1 MTHDPICHIVSPV
14 GCMGYG
20 FDDAPVADELRKLVA
35 TGTPVAIILDAGS
48 TDSGPEKLA
57 LGTMTCPRSA
67 YVKDLTKLL
76 KLVHKFEVPLIFS
89 SAGGDGSDEHVTL
102 MVKIVREICDQNE
115 YGDYS
120 FKTISIFSGI
130 PKSIVLDRLNADN
143 ITPCGACVPALT
155 PEDIESSPRVVAQ
168 IGPEPFL
175 DAMKAT
181 PGFEILIAGR
191 AYDPA
196 PYVAYSMFQLNKQ
209 FPDLS
214 AEESE
219 KRHGGFCHMGK
230 IMECGGLCATP
241 KSHGAVATVYNSG
254 VFDVR
259 PIEPKSRCTPLSVA
273 AHALYENTRPD
284 ILRGPGGALYL
295 GDASYEQLED
305 NRTVRINGAEFHS
318 SSSCGYPYQLKLEA
332 ASFLGYRSIAMGS
345 VRDHILINRL
355 DSVLKRVKD
364 YAKEQHAEI
373 QEHWDLDFHVYG
385 KGQSTPLGPGEVFV
399 VAEAIAP
406 TQDEA
411 TAVVSTA
418 RVGMIL
424 TSTHQH
430 GSYPGQKATSGNLAF
445 GIGGKLEIEMGPCA
459 SFSIYHLMN
468 LERGEERL
476 ESRSKLIRATTA
488 IIGRGHRAP
497 IRGLRPFP
505 ASWMKV
511 KPLSEK
517 KDAKPH
523 PEKDA
528 EFLSP
533 ANTLSDIATVLR
545 SKNAGPYEITIDV
558 IFESKA
564 TFRDVKESK
573 LLSREKIAKA
583 LEIAE
588 NDIVWMGFFEPAL
601 AFKVTIPRVRG
612 GKKAAAGGFIENDI
626 HGSQQHL
633 GLATLPLIEG
643 SSFGSKCCYPEGQAA
658 MSA

>member
-57 LGTMTCPRSA
+57 LGTKTCPRSA

-76 KLVHKFEVPLIFS
+76 KLVHEFEVQLMFS
-89 SAGGDGSDEHVTL
+89 SAGRDGSDEHVTL
-102 MVKIVREICDQNE
+102 MAEIVREICDENE
-115 YGDYS
+115 DYS

-130 PKSIVLDRLNADN
+130 NKSIVLDRLKAGK
-143 ITPCGACVPALT
+143 IAPCGACVPALM
-155 PEDIESSPRVVAQ
+155 PEDVESSPRVVAQ

-175 DAMKAT
+175 DAMEAA
-181 PGFEILIAGR
+181 PGFDVLVAGR

-196 PYVAYSMFQLNKQ
+196 PYVAYSMFQLKKQ
-209 FPDLS
+209 YPDR
-214 AEESE
+214 ATEECE
-219 KRHGGFCHMGK
+219 KRNGGFCHMGK

-254 VFDVR
+254 VFDVDR
-259 PIEPKSRCTPLSVA
+259 SSRS
-273 AHALYENTRPD
+273 
-284 ILRGPGGALYL
+284 PG
-295 GDASYEQLED
+295 LED
-305 NRTVRINGAEFHS
+305 NRTLRVNGAEFHS
-318 SSSCGYPYQLKLEA
+318 SFTCGYPYQLKLEA

-364 YAKEQHAEI
+364 YVKDQHADI
-373 QEHWDLDFHVYG
+373 QGHWDLDFHIYG
-385 KGQSTPLGPGEVFV
+385 KGQSSPQGPGEVFM

-411 TAVVSTA
+411 TAIVSTA
-418 RVGMIL
+418 RVGMI
-424 TSTHQH
+424 H

-459 SFSIYHLMN
+459 SFSTYHLMN
-468 LERGEERL
+468 LERGEERV
-476 ESRSKLIRATTA
+476 ESRSKLIRATGA
-488 IIGRGHRAP
+488 LIGRGNSPPTR
-497 IRGLRPFP
+497 RLRSLP

-511 KPLSEK
+511 KALSEK
-517 KDAKPH
+517 KDAQPQ

-533 ANTLSDIATVLR
+533 ANTLSDIATILR

-573 LLSREKIAKA
+573 LLSREKVAKA

-612 GKKAAAGGFIENDI
+612 GKKAAAGGFMENDI

-633 GLATLPLIEG
+633 GLATLPLIE
-643 SSFGSKCCYPEGQAA
+643 A
-658 MSA
+658 

>member
-76 KLVHKFEVPLIFS
+76 KLVHEFEVKLIFS
-89 SAGGDGSDEHVTL
+89 SAGGDGADEHVTL
-102 MVKIVREICDQNE
+102 M
-115 YGDYS
+115 DYS

-130 PKSIVLDRLNADN
+130 NKSIVLDRLKAGK
-143 ITPCGACVPALT
+143 IAPCGACVPALM
-155 PEDIESSPRVVAQ
+155 PEDVKSSPRVVAQ
-168 IGPEPFL
+168 IGPEPFM
-175 DAMKAT
+175 DAMEAA
-181 PGFEILIAGR
+181 PGFDVLIAGR

-196 PYVAYSMFQLNKQ
+196 PYVAYSMFQLKKQ
-209 FPDLS
+209 CPAL
-214 AEESE
+214 ATEECE
-219 KRHGGFCHMGK
+219 KRNGGFCHMGK

-241 KSHGAVATVYNSG
+241 KSHGAAATVYNSG

-284 ILRGPGGALYL
+284 KLRGPGGILHL
-295 GDASYEQLED
+295 DAATYEQLED
-305 NRTVRINGAEFHS
+305 NRTVRVSGAEFHS
-318 SSSCGYPYQLKLEA
+318 SSTCGYPYQLQLEA
-332 ASFLGYRSIAMGS
+332 ATFLGYRSIAMGS
-345 VRDHILINRL
+345 VRDHVLINRL

-364 YAKEQHAEI
+364 YVKDQHANI
-373 QEHWDLDFHVYG
+373 QGHWDLDFHVYG
-385 KGQSTPLGPGEVFV
+385 KGQSSPQGPGEVFM

-418 RVGMIL
+418 RVGMI
-424 TSTHQH
+424 H

-476 ESRSKLIRATTA
+476 EARSKLIRATGA
-488 IIGRGHRAP
+488 LIGRGNRPP
-497 IRGLRPFP
+497 IRGLRPLP
-505 ASWMKV
+505 ASWMEV

-517 KDAKPH
+517 KDAKPQL
-523 PEKDA
+523 ENIT

-533 ANTLSDIATVLR
+533 ANTLSDIATILR

-558 IFESKA
+558 IFESRA
-564 TFRDVKESK
+564 TFRDVKKSK
-573 LLSREKIAKA
+573 LLSRERVAKA

-588 NDIVWMGFFEPAL
+588 IDIVRMGFFEPAL
-601 AFKVTIPRVRG
+601 AFKVTIPHVRS
-612 GKKAAAGGFIENDI
+612 GKRAAAGGFMENDI
-626 HGSQQHL
+626 HGSQHHL
-633 GLATLPLIEG
+633 GLATLALIE
-643 SSFGSKCCYPEGQAA
+643 A
-658 MSA
+658 